1 MSSIVPLERIE
12 QKIYL
17 IKGQKIMLD
26 RDLARLYGVKPIRLR
41 EQVKRNRKRF
51 PADFMFQLDGQE
63 VDLLVSHNAIPSR
76 QHLGGY
82 LPYAFTEHG
91 ALMLSSVLKTRRA
104 VEVGIFVVRAFV
116 KMRIMLS
123 THKEL
128 LGKIN
133 KMEEKY
139 DSQFKVVFEVIKKLI
154 AQPEEKPK
162 KIGFLRD

>member
-1 MSSIVPLERIE
+1 
-12 QKIYL
+12 
-17 IKGQKIMLD
+17 MLD

>member
-1 MSSIVPLERIE
+1 
-12 QKIYL
+12 
-17 IKGQKIMLD
+17 
-26 RDLARLYGVKPIRLR
+26 
-41 EQVKRNRKRF
+41 
-51 PADFMFQLDGQE
+51 
-63 VDLLVSHNAIPSR
+63 
-76 QHLGGY
+76 
-82 LPYAFTEHG
+82 
-91 ALMLSSVLKTRRA
+91 
-104 VEVGIFVVRAFV
+104 
-116 KMRIMLS
+116 MRIMLS